1 MKILVTCEYSKSD
14 KVINNTFFFFT
25 KFSNRIT
32 EIFNY

>member
-14 KVINNTFFFFT
+14 KVINNTFFFT